1 MLPAP
6 HPQPMGVLDSLR
18 ETVQVQDVPG
28 LRSAVD
34 RGQEWKGTRDR
45 EARGG
50 VAMQRHPRLMS
61 GEQRTTGD
69 RAEWEE
75 RQR

>member
-34 RGQEWKGTRDR
+34 GGQEWKGTRDR
-45 EARGG
+45 EGRGG

-69 RAEWEE
+69 RAEREE